1 VTGCV
6 LRCRSDVERWSA
18 LNATLS
24 HATNKDD
31 GAILTATAAT
41 FPLALPAFLLFLPTY
56 GVSEALK
63 GPSASSRR
71 SHGDELRKKGA
82 LEEAA
87 NSYRL
92 AVAQGDRSAA
102 EPLAEVLIQLGRE
115 KEAAE
120 ARQML
125 VCSGGHL
132 GDSQWERIESWLA
145 AHGSTF
151 RECTD
156 SSREPLAISW
166 EE

>member
-1 VTGCV
+1 M

-56 GVSEALK
+56 GLSEALK